1 MDSVTVPGITF
12 EYAVSVKDIFGN
24 ESPMCNPVKVMTDKK
39 QLPIP
44 SGLSA
49 ITSNDKI
56 LIRWGQIEDDEN
68 LRIKIY
74 RTTQGQKPQLIGTA
88 RSMEEEFTDS
98 KVEKGKLYFYQLS
111 TEDQNKNE
119 SVLSEKISV
128 RP

>member
-1 MDSVTVPGITF
+1 
-12 EYAVSVKDIFGN
+12 
-24 ESPMCNPVKVMTDKK
+24 
-39 QLPIP
+39 
-44 SGLSA
+44 
-49 ITSNDKI
+49 
-56 LIRWGQIEDDEN
+56 DDEN